1 MRNFW
6 TNWTDLL
13 AMRLVKTA
21 ISIPDDL
28 FAQADALAGR
38 LQISRSEL
46 YAIAAAD
53 YVAKHRD
60 EDIVAR
66 LNAVYSDLPSGVDP
80 ALRRA
85 QAKSLAAAW

>member
-1 MRNFW
+1 M
-6 TNWTDLL
+6 
-13 AMRLVKTA
+13 KTA

-28 FAQADALAGR
+28 FALADALARR
-38 LQISRSEL
+38 LVISRSEL
-46 YAIAAAD
+46 YAIAVEE

-60 EDIVAR
+60 EDLVAR

-85 QAKSLAAAW
+85 QAKSLPAEW

>member
-1 MRNFW
+1 MGDRRGNSGPRARRLNF
-6 TNWTDLL
+6 
-13 AMRLVKTA
+13 
-21 ISIPDDL
+21 
-28 FAQADALAGR
+28 
-38 LQISRSEL
+38 SRSER
-46 YAIAAAD
+46 YAIAVEE

-85 QAKSLAAAW
+85 QARSLSAEW

>member
-1 MRNFW
+1 M
-6 TNWTDLL
+6 
-13 AMRLVKTA
+13 KTA

-28 FAQADALAGR
+28 FALADALARR
-38 LQISRSEL
+38 LVISRSEL
-46 YAIAAAD
+46 YAIAVEE

-60 EDIVAR
+60 EDLVAR

-85 QAKSLAAAW
+85 QAKSLSAEW